1 MSTDHLCHQSAH
13 RSGPSRR
20 GFLALSGLGLGVAL
34 TAAGCSASSSSSTAT
49 LDGKTVTGA
58 VDGDFWDRSTLHT
71 VKVVFDTDDYDAM
84 IETYA
89 SSQDKT
95 WIEADV
101 EIDGNVF
108 EKVGMKLKGNSS
120 LRSLAGDN
128 GGGPG
133 GNAPGGA
140 ATASD
145 GGGDDTTS
153 TTQGTTASNGGGAA
167 GGGAIQG
174 DDEGDGSISADD
186 PTGLPWL
193 IRLDKYTDGQ
203 SYSGRSD
210 FVVRGNNTDTSL
222 NEAVALDV
230 LSLAKVPAETYA
242 FTRFSVNGADAKLR
256 LVLDLPDDSAW
267 NADTFD
273 SKGATFKA
281 DADGDYSY
289 RGDTADDYADAF
301 DAEFLADGLSEDTA
315 FTALGAFLQFLN
327 ESEDADFASEL
338 PDKLDVEGF
347 ATYLAVQDLVK
358 NTDDID
364 GPGNNSYL
372 HYDPDSEK
380 WTVVAWDQNLSFGGM
395 GGMGGGGGQG
405 GQGFPGGGTMPSDGG
420 GAMPSG
426 GPMQGGGASDAG
438 GTPPQGAP
446 QPPTGAGDQG
456 APTGQ
461 DDQTDQST
469 QGGAAQGGPRGGMG
483 GGRGGNILSERFR
496 ADSTFSALYDS
507 TLASVKEAVY
517 TSGDATDR
525 LNALVSLLTKDASDL
540 VTDDE
545 IQSDAETIST
555 VITG

>member
-230 LSLAKVPAETYA
+230 LSLATVPAETYA
-242 FTRFSVNGADAKLR
+242 FTRFRVNGADEKLR
-256 LVLDLPDDSAW
+256 LVLDLPDDAAW
-267 NADTFD
+267 NSDTFD
-273 SKGATFKA
+273 GTGATFKA

-289 RGDTADDYADAF
+289 RGDTADDYKDAF

-315 FTALGAFLQFLN
+315 FAALGAFLQFVN
-327 ESEDADFASEL
+327 DAEDADFASSL

-347 ATYLAVQDLVK
+347 ATYLAVQELVK
-358 NTDDID
+358 NTDDMD

-395 GGMGGGGGQG
+395 GGMGGGR
-405 GQGFPGGGTMPSDGG
+405 GFPGGGTMPSDGG
-420 GAMPSG
+420 GGMPSG
-426 GPMQGGGASDAG
+426 APMQDGGASDGGG
-438 GTPPQGAP
+438 GTPPQGGP
-446 QPPTGAGDQG
+446 QPPTGTGDG
-456 APTGQ
+456 DAPT
-461 DDQTDQST
+461 DQTGQA
-469 QGGAAQGGPRGGMG
+469 GQGGPGGGMG
-483 GGRGGNILSERFR
+483 GGSGGNILSERFL

-507 TLASVKEAVY
+507 TLTSVREAVY
-517 TSGDATDR
+517 TSGDASDR
-525 LNALVSLLTKDASDL
+525 LNALVTLLTKDASDL
-540 VTDDE
+540 VTSDQ
-545 IQSDAETIST
+545 IQSDADTIST
-555 VITG
+555 VVSG